1 MSTKSTYK
9 VYAVRYAER
18 QAKRQEHFIGGDPID
33 EEMWM
38 DYFVWA
44 VVGSERTWVVDA
56 GFDRRDAEQ
65 RDRKLLRSISEG
77 LATIGIDASEV
88 EDLIITHLHYDH
100 IGGLGQFP
108 KARLHLQEKEIQY
121 ACSRHMTHE
130 ALSHA
135 FTAGHIAAMVYEV
148 YKGRVV
154 FYNGETELA
163 PGLSV
168 HLVGGHTMGLQV
180 VRVWTDLGWLVLA
193 SDASHYYENMEAGR
207 PFPVVYNVGDMIGAY
222 GTMRRLADSPRYII
236 PGHDTMVLRRYPAAA
251 PGLEGIAVR
260 LDVEPKKMPE

>member
-1 MSTKSTYK
+1 MSTKGVYK
-9 VYAVRYAER
+9 VYALKYAER
-18 QAKRQEHFIGGDPID
+18 KCKRQEHFIGGDPLD
-33 EEMWM
+33 EEMPM

-44 VVGSERTWVVDA
+44 VVDADKTWVVDA

-65 RDRKLLRSISEG
+65 RCRNLVRRISEG
-77 LATIGIDASEV
+77 LAAMGIEASKI
-88 EDLIITHLHYDH
+88 EDLIVTHMHYDH

-121 ACSRHMTHE
+121 ACSRHMAHE

-135 FTAGHIAAMVYEV
+135 YTAEHIAAMVHEV

-154 FYNGETELA
+154 FYNGDMELA

-180 VRVWTDLGWLVLA
+180 VRVRTGLGWLVLA

-207 PFPVVYNVGDMIGAY
+207 PFPVVHNVGDMIEGY

-236 PGHDTMVLRRYPAAA
+236 PGHDPMVLRRYPAAA

-260 LDVEPKKMPE
+260 LDVETKTAPE